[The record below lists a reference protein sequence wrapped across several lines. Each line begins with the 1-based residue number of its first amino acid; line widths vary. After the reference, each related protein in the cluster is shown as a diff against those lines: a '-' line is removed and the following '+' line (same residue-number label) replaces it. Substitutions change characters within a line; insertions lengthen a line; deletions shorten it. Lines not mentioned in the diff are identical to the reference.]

1 MVNQQDAEY
10 MQSGKNKTTEEKL
23 KSNLISVRDSSKRNR
38 RYESGGRRKEYDARK
53 WEMMSEANERK
64 SLRVE
69 AK

>member
-53 WEMMSEANERK
+53 
-64 SLRVE
+64 
-69 AK
+69 